1 MSLNSK
7 SINEILE
14 LALRTT
20 SLEDMLTLLQNSS
33 MNVRRALARNI
44 NITEEILQVLLID
57 PVQNVAYM
65 ANQHPKNKVQK
76 DFGDVRPCVSCKVAE
91 NNLNCSQC
99 PRHTAYSY

>member
-1 MSLNSK
+1 MNLSSK
-7 SINEILE
+7 RINELLE
-14 LALRTT
+14 LAVRTT
-20 SLEDMLTLLQNSS
+20 SLEEMLILLENSS

-65 ANQHPKNKVQK
+65 ANQHPKNKVRK
-76 DFGDVRPCVSCKVAE
+76 DFGKVRACVSCKVAE

-99 PRHTAYSY
+99 PRNVAYNS